1 MCRYRISAVLAMLG
15 LAVGLVYSTP
25 QALAQACS
33 VGMNIHNGA
42 WIVLHHQPLTRC
54 VSGAAGCKCVSCYTF
69 NGSVSAVCYPL
80 AAPIPH

>member
-1 MCRYRISAVLAMLG
+1 MRQYVPSVCIAIA
-15 LAVGLVYSTP
+15 LAVGLVYSTS
-25 QALAQACS
+25 QALAQACA
-33 VGMNIHNGA
+33 VGMNIHHGA

-54 VSGAAGCKCVSCYTF
+54 VSGAAGCKCVSCYNF